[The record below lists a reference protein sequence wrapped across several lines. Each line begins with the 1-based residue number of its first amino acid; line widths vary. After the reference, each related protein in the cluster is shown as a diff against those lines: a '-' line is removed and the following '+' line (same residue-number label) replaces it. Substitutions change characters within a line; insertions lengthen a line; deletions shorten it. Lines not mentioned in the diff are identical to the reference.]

1 MKYITPE
8 GLEKLKKELQERKTI
23 KRQEIAKR
31 LREAK
36 ALGDLA
42 ENTEYTA
49 VKEIQAFNEGRIL
62 ELEDMIRNAVVIKP
76 DKKKGSRK
84 KVTIGSVVE
93 VRSGQRKQSFA
104 IVGSQEAQPSQ
115 GRISNESPLGQAFLG
130 HQVGD
135 IIEAET
141 PGGKVKYKIVNIR

>member
-23 KRQEIAKR
+23 KRQEITKR